1 MDYKGNPILLTTEFT
16 VLTDT
21 ESEEE
26 GMADLEK
33 PLLERVQATLAA
45 KCDTEVEKNCRLN
58 QKNDRRRR
66 FTTRSYFILW
76 LFDNK
81 HDCNKKSVIRFHPLG
96 SSFQR

>member
-33 PLLERVQATLAA
+33 PLP
-45 KCDTEVEKNCRLN
+45 
-58 QKNDRRRR
+58 
-66 FTTRSYFILW
+66 
-76 LFDNK
+76 
-81 HDCNKKSVIRFHPLG
+81 H
-96 SSFQR
+96 